1 MKFKSF
7 IKFDIFITTYLIQ
20 FVYILSSLGL
30 IIGVLFIPSYSVGL
44 TLLMLVGGLIGIR
57 FYCELI
63 IVIFKIGAN
72 VSKLANDNDSDQT
85 VLEN

>member
-30 IIGVLFIPSYSVGL
+30 IIGVLFIPSYSIGL

-63 IVIFKIGAN
+63 IVIFKIGDN
-72 VSKLANDNDSDQT
+72 VSKLANNNDSNQT
-85 VLEN
+85 VLDS